1 MKLRDY
7 QQESVRAVYNAW
19 DEHDSCLVVMATGL
33 GKTVV
38 LSQVVADS
46 VFRTGK
52 RWMVIAGRQE
62 IVEQNARTLARVTN
76 QDVAIEMAEN
86 KSFEYGMFKPSVIS
100 ASIQTLIANKGG
112 EPRMNK
118 FNPGE
123 FGGII
128 IDEAHHATSKSYR
141 QVVDYFTAGGCKVL
155 GVTATPDRADE
166 QALGQVFETVAF
178 EYDVISGIRGGWLV
192 PIKQCAVNVTGLDF
206 SSVKTTAG
214 DLNGAELS
222 DVLTFEENLHRM
234 VYPTLEIAGDRRTLI
249 FAASVKHAE
258 RISEIINRYTPGSAA
273 FVKAGTP
280 KDERR
285 EIFKSFA
292 EGKHQFL
299 VNVGIATEGWDDPA
313 TDGRGVQL
321 ISMMRPTK
329 SRSLYAQMC
338 GRGTRPV
345 PGTID
350 GFDTVAER
358 ADAIARSEKPA
369 ITVLDYV
376 GNSGRHKLMHAGDIL
391 GGNWSDEVVDRVYD
405 EAQKAE
411 RVELDLLL
419 QMEIQEAQLKR
430 EVEAK
435 RRTFVRVK
443 ADYNLDDVSPFDFLG
458 IVRKRVPG
466 WFQGKPITEKQA
478 QVLRRNNIP
487 NVDNLNV
494 NEASQLIDH
503 IMSKPSEKQAWVLK
517 RNGLDPNDFD
527 RKSASDII
535 TQIKNGS
542 FVKEVKDGTAAK

>member
-7 QQESVRAVYNAW
+7 QDEAVKAIYKSW
-19 DEHDSCLVVMATGL
+19 DEYDSCLVVMATGL

-38 LSQVVADS
+38 LRQVVADS
-46 VFRTGK
+46 VINTGR

-86 KSFEYGMFKPSVIS
+86 KSFEYVNFKPLVIS
-100 ASIQTLIANKGG
+100 ASIQTLIANNRGK
-112 EPRMNK
+112 PRMQK
-118 FNPGE
+118 FDPSE

-166 QALGQVFETVAF
+166 QALGQVFETVAYQ
-178 EYDVISGIRGGWLV
+178 YDVIQGVRGGWLV

-206 SSVKTTAG
+206 STIRTTAG

-222 DVLTFEENLHRM
+222 DVLTYEENLHRM
-234 VYPTLEIAGDRRTLI
+234 VSPTLEIAGDRRTLI
-249 FAASVKHAE
+249 FAASVAHAE
-258 RISEIINRYTPGSAA
+258 RVSEIINRYKPGSSA

-280 KDERR
+280 RDERR
-285 EIFKSFA
+285 EIFRAFA
-292 EGKHQFL
+292 EGNHQFL

-350 GFDTVAER
+350 GLDSVSDR
-358 ADAIARSEKPA
+358 AAAIARSEKPG
-369 ITVLDYV
+369 ITILDYV

-391 GGNWSDEVVDRVYD
+391 GGSWSDEVVDRVYD
-405 EAQKAE
+405 NAQKAE

-443 ADYNLDDVSPFDFLG
+443 ADYNLDEVSPFDFLG
-458 IVRKRVPG
+458 VVRRRVPG
-466 WFQGKPITEKQA
+466 WFKGKPVTEKQA
-478 QVLRRNNIP
+478 TLLRRNNVPHI
-487 NVDNLNV
+487 DNLNV
-494 NEASQLIDH
+494 AEASQLIDH
-503 IMSKPSEKQAWVLK
+503 IMSRPSEKQAWVLK

-535 TQIKNGS
+535 TRIKSGD
-542 FVKEVKDGTAAK
+542 FKKEVSK

>member
-7 QQESVRAVYNAW
+7 QDEAVKAIYKSW
-19 DEHDSCLVVMATGL
+19 DEYDSCLVVMATGL

-46 VFRTGK
+46 VINTGR

-86 KSFEYGMFKPSVIS
+86 KSFEYGNFKPLVIS
-100 ASIQTLIANKGG
+100 ASIQTLIANNRGK
-112 EPRMNK
+112 PRMQK
-118 FNPGE
+118 FDPSA

-128 IDEAHHATSKSYR
+128 IDEAPHATSKSYR
-141 QVVDYFTAGGCKVL
+141 QVGDYFTAGGCKVL

-166 QALGQVFETVAF
+166 QALGQVFETVAYQ
-178 EYDVISGIRGGWLV
+178 YDVIQGVRGGWLV

-206 SSVKTTAG
+206 STIRTTAG

-222 DVLTFEENLHRM
+222 DVLTYEENLHRM
-234 VYPTLEIAGDRRTLI
+234 VSPTLEIAGDRRTLI
-249 FAASVKHAE
+249 FAASVAHAE
-258 RISEIINRYTPGSAA
+258 RVSEIINRYKPGSSA
-273 FVKAGTP
+273 FDKAGTP
-280 KDERR
+280 RDERS
-285 EIFKSFA
+285 EIFRAFA
-292 EGKHQFL
+292 EGNHQFL

-350 GFDTVAER
+350 GLDSVSDR
-358 ADAIARSEKPA
+358 AAAIARSEKPG
-369 ITVLDYV
+369 ITILDYV

-391 GGNWSDEVVDRVYD
+391 GGSWSDEVVDRVYD
-405 EAQKAE
+405 NAQKAE

-443 ADYNLDDVSPFDFLG
+443 ADYNLDEVSPFDFLG
-458 IVRKRVPG
+458 VVRRRVPG
-466 WFQGKPITEKQA
+466 WFKGKPVTEKQA
-478 QVLRRNNIP
+478 TLLRRNNVP
-487 NVDNLNV
+487 NIDNLNV
-494 NEASQLIDH
+494 AEASQLIDH
-503 IMSKPSEKQAWVLK
+503 IMSRPSEKQAWVLK

-535 TQIKNGS
+535 TRIKSGD
-542 FVKEVKDGTAAK
+542 FKKEVSK